1 MKRLAA
7 LALLPLGAT
16 LGIGAPLAQTAPAAV
31 EGVTINVKV
40 TDLRNAKGIVRACM
54 TSDEGKFPRCRGV
67 AGAHGATA
75 DAAEGTIAFTFK
87 GVKPGR
93 YAIALLHDE
102 NENGKADRALGMMP
116 KEGFGF
122 SRDAKVRMGPPSFD
136 EAAITIGAAPVS
148 QTIKMRYML

>member
-1 MKRLAA
+1 MRRRAA
-7 LALLPLGAT
+7 LALLPLAAAVGA
-16 LGIGAPLAQTAPAAV
+16 GAPAAQ
-31 EGVTINVKV
+31 EAPAAAQGATINVTV

-54 TSDEGKFPRCRGV
+54 TTDKGKFPRCRGV

-75 DAAEGTIAFTFK
+75 DAEEGTITFTFT

-102 NENGKADRALGMMP
+102 NSNGKADRALGMMP

-122 SRDAKVRMGPPSFD
+122 SRDAKVRMGPPKFSDAAFD
-136 EAAITIGAAPVS
+136 IGA
-148 QTIKMRYML
+148 QDRNLTIRMRYML